1 MNKKPSHFRLKNKA
15 VFLGNLAIGSDYPI
29 RIQSMCNTD
38 TLDTDATVRQCLD
51 LAKLGCEIIRIA
63 CPSVKDAE
71 NLQKIKDKL
80 QENGCFVPLIAD
92 VHFNPK
98 VAEIAAAIVEK
109 VRINPGNYIDRK
121 GDRFFDEEKATAR
134 LRLLVDICKKHET
147 AIRVGSNHG
156 SLSNRIL
163 NKYGNTAEAMVFSA
177 LEFVEILEKL
187 GFYKTIISMKSSSV
201 SMMIEAN
208 RLLVKEMQKREHQY
222 PLHLGVTEAGSG
234 KEAIIKSACGIGAL
248 LKEGIGDTIRVSLT
262 GNPLKEIPVAQDL
275 TAVCKGDKQRFSYF
289 LEKTIENHAK
299 PDFVVLG
306 NKETK
311 TYPANITALEAKEQG
326 FQFLEEGVFPE
337 TASEG
342 KNILSI
348 NGENYSA
355 SDYTLYTA
363 ASSTAYLLSYIC
375 IGLYLQHHN
384 VSTEENNRLS
394 FDILQSLK
402 LKITANEYIA
412 CPSCG
417 RTLCDVE
424 KVLEEVKKRTS
435 KFKGLTIG
443 VMGCIVNGPGEMQG
457 ADFGLVGS
465 GKNQFSLF
473 VKGKITQKNIP
484 EKEAVNVLLDIIE
497 KTQEQSRKN
506 KKISI

>member
-1 MNKKPSHFRLKNKA
+1 MNKKPAHFRLKNKA
-15 VFLGNLAIGSDYPI
+15 VFLGDLGIGSAYPV

-98 VAEIAAAIVEK
+98 LAEIAAAIVEK

-121 GDRFFDEEKATAR
+121 GDTIFNEEKAIAR
-134 LRLLVDICKKHET
+134 LRPLVDICKKNGT

-156 SLSNRIL
+156 SLSDRII

-177 LEFVEILEKL
+177 LEFVGILEKL

-201 SMMIEAN
+201 SMMIDAN
-208 RLLVKEMQKREHQY
+208 RLLVKEMQKRKHQY

-234 KEAIIKSACGIGAL
+234 REAIIKSACGIGAL

-262 GNPLKEIPVAQDL
+262 GDPLKEIAVAQKI
-275 TAVCKGDKQRFSYF
+275 TALCTGDKQRFSYF
-289 LEKTIENHAK
+289 LDKTIENQAK

-311 TYPANITALEAKEQG
+311 TYPADITALEAKELG
-326 FQFLEEGVFPE
+326 FRFLEEGKFLE
-337 TASEG
+337 TTSE
-342 KNILSI
+342 KKSILTI
-348 NGENYSA
+348 NGEDFSSCDYTIYSA
-355 SDYTLYTA
+355 A
-363 ASSTAYLLSYIC
+363 ASAAYLLSYTC
-375 IGLYLQHHN
+375 SGLYLQHHN
-384 VSTEENNRLS
+384 LSAEENNSLA

-484 EKEAVNVLLDIIE
+484 ERDAVDVLLDVIE
-497 KTQEQSRKN
+497 KTQ
-506 KKISI
+506 

>member
-1 MNKKPSHFRLKNKA
+1 MNKNPLLFRLKNKA
-15 VFLGNLAIGSDYPI
+15 VFLGNLAIGSDYPV

-38 TLDTDATVRQCLD
+38 TMDTEATLRQCLD

-71 NLQKIKDKL
+71 NLQKIKEKL
-80 QENGCFVPLIAD
+80 RENGCFIPLIAD

-121 GDRFFDEEKATAR
+121 GDKVFDKEKAIAR
-134 LRLLVDICKKHET
+134 LQPLVDICKKHET

-156 SLSNRIL
+156 SLSDRIL

-177 LEFVEILEKL
+177 LEFVDILENL

-201 SMMIEAN
+201 KMMIDAN
-208 RLLVKEMQKREHQY
+208 RLLVKEMQKREWQY

-234 KEAIIKSACGIGAL
+234 NEAIIKSACGIGSL

-262 GNPLKEIPVAQDL
+262 GNPQKEIPVAQQI
-275 TAVCKGDKQRFSYF
+275 TALCPGDKKRFSYF
-289 LEKTIENHAK
+289 LENDILHKKK
-299 PDFVVLG
+299 PDFLVVG
-306 NKETK
+306 NKET
-311 TYPANITALEAKEQG
+311 TNYPADINVLDTKKLG
-326 FQFLEEGVFPE
+326 FQFLEEGEFPE
-337 TASEG
+337 SSSET
-342 KNILSI
+342 KSILTI
-348 NGENYSA
+348 KENTYSP
-355 SDYTLYTA
+355 SDYTIYAAA
-363 ASSTAYLLSYIC
+363 ASAAYLLSYTC
-375 IGLYLQHHN
+375 SGLYLQH
-384 VSTEENNRLS
+384 SKLSAEENNRLS
-394 FDILQSLK
+394 FEILQSLK
-402 LKITANEYIA
+402 LKITTNEYIA

-435 KFKGLTIG
+435 NYKGLIIG

-484 EKEAVNVLLDIIE
+484 EKEAVDVLLDVIG
-497 KTQEQSRKN
+497 KTVG
-506 KKISI
+506 